1 MCGVT
6 NKEEKFM
13 KIYIVMGDHS
23 EYHEGVFYPQ
33 AAFTKKEL
41 AKRFIEVD
49 TYYWGIDD
57 IEEVDIEATGM
68 LWVVTSEEA
77 YGSGESIFRKAFAT
91 KEEAEAY
98 AKGIND
104 DVDHV
109 RTTLFNA
116 KVDDVG
122 IDSEL
127 EWLEEE
133 YYKRIESRY
142 YKNKFKVGDKVRLMT
157 LDEIRNTEGVVCK
170 RDERGEE
177 MFLNRNY
184 HAKVWIHFG
193 EWLLSYLGKYF
204 VIEKILGDCVEVPHN
219 ICYLQDWLFV
229 KDE

>member
-1 MCGVT
+1 
-6 NKEEKFM
+6 M

-41 AKRFIEVD
+41 AKRFVEVD
-49 TYYWGIDD
+49 TYYWGTDD
-57 IEEVDIEATGM
+57 IEEVDIEANGM

-98 AKGIND
+98 AKEIND
-104 DVDHV
+104 DANHEH
-109 RTTLFNA
+109 TTLYNA
-116 KVDDVG
+116 EVHEVS
-122 IDSEL
+122 IDKDL
-127 EWLEEE
+127 EGLQEE
-133 YYKRIESRY
+133 YYKKIESQY
-142 YKNKFKVGDKVRLMT
+142 YRNKFKVGDKVRLMT

-170 RDERGEE
+170 RNERGED

-193 EWLLSYLGKYF
+193 EWLLPYLGKSF

-229 KDE
+229 KEE